1 MQLRP
6 ARPEDRNLLRRVYV
20 SSRLDELAQTGWSQR
35 QIEDFLSGQFEAQH
49 RYYQN
54 QFPNAEFQVVML
66 DDQPIGRL
74 YIGWWESD
82 VRLIDIALFP
92 EYRNRGIGTK
102 LIREVMDAAR
112 DRGKPVR
119 LHVEKFNPALRLYE
133 RLGFQVI
140 ENRGVNYFM
149 EWHAG

>member
-54 QFPNAEFQVVML
+54 QFPNGEFQVVML

-133 RLGFQVI
+133 RLGFRVI
-140 ENRGVNYFM
+140 EDRGVNYFM